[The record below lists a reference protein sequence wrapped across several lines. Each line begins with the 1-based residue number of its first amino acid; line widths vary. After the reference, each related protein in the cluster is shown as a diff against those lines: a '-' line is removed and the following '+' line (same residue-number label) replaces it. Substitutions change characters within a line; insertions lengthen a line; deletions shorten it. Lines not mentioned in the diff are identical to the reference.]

1 MHRILNLSRILH
13 DLLFED
19 ASQSLCSRAWQQ
31 RETSTFWRAWVF
43 VFGRRHCRRS
53 FHFYHGDG

>member
-1 MHRILNLSRILH
+1 MQHILNLSRILH
-13 DLLFED
+13 DLLFKD

-31 RETSTFWRAWVF
+31 QDQSRFWRAWVW

-53 FHFYHGDG
+53 YVYYHGDG